1 MSDIQRPPP
10 PREPVELPSRPRGRP
25 QGTTKHGEPTTMVR
39 VPESLK
45 PQIVSYLDARRARV
59 QGLAGAKTLP
69 FNLLGTTL
77 YLTPAHDN
85 PRPQTIH
92 HVSMRVPAGFP
103 SPADDHLEEG
113 CDLNDLL
120 VRNAIS
126 TYFYTVEGDSMD
138 LAGITEGCKLI
149 VDSSLEA
156 RHGDVVIAIIT
167 GEGHTVK
174 RLHKTETEVALIP
187 ESSNPIHKRRVIT
200 EYDEWMV
207 FGVVTNVIQQLRRR

>member
-1 MSDIQRPPP
+1 MSRAPQPPSTP
-10 PREPVELPSRPRGRP
+10 DQPVRPRGRP
-25 QGTTKHGEPTTMVR
+25 AGTTKHGEPTTMVR

-59 QGLAGAKTLP
+59 HGLAGAKTLP
-69 FNLLGTTL
+69 FHVLGTTL
-77 YLTPAHDN
+77 HLTPAHSN
-85 PRPQTIH
+85 PPPKTIH

-113 CDLNDLL
+113 CDLNELL
-120 VRNAIS
+120 VRNAVS

-138 LAGITEGCKLI
+138 QAGIVEGCKLI
-149 VDSSLEA
+149 VDASLEA
-156 RHGDVVIAIIT
+156 RHGDVVIALIV

-174 RLHKTETEVALIP
+174 RLYKTETEVALVP
-187 ESSNPIHKRRVIT
+187 ESSNPIHQRRVVT